1 MSFDTRILC
10 RRYQKVFRRRRL
22 FIVAAGMTVLAAVI
36 VGLCVGSSGMSP
48 GEVVSSLFRD
58 NGRNHTI
65 IWMLRMPRVTIA
77 LLVGFGMGLAGA
89 VFQAIL
95 RNPLASPFTL
105 GVGSGA
111 GFGAVAAILFFGGSF
126 QSSRIALCAFL
137 FSLVSALFILAVA
150 ELKRASAETMIMAG
164 IAQMFLFTSLSSFLQ
179 YMGTMEQ
186 INEIVFWFFGSLS
199 KAGWNEIALSALM
212 VLLPYPLL
220 LRSAWNL
227 NLLSSGDESA
237 ASLGVNV
244 KRLRM
249 GAVVLASL
257 VTAGGI
263 CFTGVIGFVGLV
275 APHITRMIIGNDHR
289 YLLTGSGLLGA
300 AIVVSADTIGRMMWA
315 PQVIPVG
322 IVTSFIGVPFF
333 LYLLMRRNRELW

>member
-1 MSFDTRILC
+1 MSPSSRNLCLSYRHNQRRIRIFL
-10 RRYQKVFRRRRL
+10 YS
-22 FIVAAGMTVLAAVI
+22 AGFLVLVSAAV
-36 VGLCVGSSGMSP
+36 GLGVGSSGMSP
-48 GEVVSSLFRD
+48 AEVVAAVFRD
-58 NGRNHTI
+58 TGQNHTI
-65 IWMLRMPRVTIA
+65 LWMLRMPRVAIA
-77 LLVGFGMGLAGA
+77 ILVGFGMGLSGA
-89 VFQAIL
+89 VFQGIL

-111 GFGAVAAILFFGGSF
+111 GFGAVTAILLLGGSY
-126 QSSRIALCAFL
+126 QSGRVAACAFL
-137 FSLVSALFILAVA
+137 FALLSALFILAVA
-150 ELKRASAETMIMAG
+150 EIKRASAETMIMAG

-179 YMGTMEQ
+179 YLGTMEQ

-199 KAGWNEIALSALM
+199 KAGWPEIGLSALM
-212 VLLPYPLL
+212 VFLPYPFLQ
-220 LRSAWNL
+220 RHAWHF

-249 GAVVLASL
+249 AAVIAASL
-257 VTAGGI
+257 VTAGGL

-289 YLLTGSGLLGA
+289 YLLTGSGLAGA
-300 AIVVSADTIGRMMWA
+300 VIVLLADLAGRVIWS

-322 IVTSFIGVPFF
+322 IMTSFIGVPFF
-333 LYLLMRRNRELW
+333 FYLLLRRRREIW